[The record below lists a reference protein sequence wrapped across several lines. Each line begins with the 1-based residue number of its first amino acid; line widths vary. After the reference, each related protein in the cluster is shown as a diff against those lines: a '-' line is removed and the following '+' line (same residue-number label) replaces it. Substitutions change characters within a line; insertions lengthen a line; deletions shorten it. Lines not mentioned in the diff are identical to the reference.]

1 MLGYNKDPIKRAVYF
16 ASLSL
21 LVVSEPNLLQYYKA
35 KRKIISFPH
44 CSHSGVKRHQCGQ
57 CEKSFMYAEGLI
69 KHRQVH
75 TLGSVRECST
85 CKQHFQTLKE
95 LKEHALV
102 KTLSHAVER
111 KRMRTKYARNL
122 FSLVLLHSNSLQL
135 P

>member
-1 MLGYNKDPIKRAVYF
+1 M
-16 ASLSL
+16 
-21 LVVSEPNLLQYYKA
+21 
-35 KRKIISFPH
+35 ISSPH
-44 CSHSGVKRHQCGQ
+44 CSHSGVKRHQCSQ

-102 KTLSHAVER
+102 KSPSHAV
-111 KRMRTKYARNL
+111 KRTRTRTKYVWYT
-122 FSLVLLHSNSLQL
+122 FLLCANYDVNEM
-135 P
+135 